1 MKTRSRDRAGEGVA
15 DRAALARRVV
25 RDNAL
30 AIGAANVVG
39 GVLVGVFLIW
49 VVPVPVSRGLGKN
62 LNLILAAS
70 YLTAASI
77 AGQMLGRRTGAPVL
91 AWLRAGR
98 QPTPHEREVTLRQQ
112 PLPGAWRSPCC
123 SCASPPCW
131 PGSRPRY
138 LPRGRSPTRSSRS
151 AWRLP
156 RSRPAAPTSRC
167 RSTTATR
174 SGSCRPASTAWL
186 PDCA

>member
-1 MKTRSRDRAGEGVA
+1 MTTRSRDRAGEGVA

-39 GVLVGVFLIW
+39 GVLVAVFLIW
-49 VVPVPVSRGLGKN
+49 VVPIPVSRGLGKN
-62 LNLILAAS
+62 ANLILAVS

-98 QPTPHEREVTLRQQ
+98 QPTPHEREVTLRQ
-112 PLPGAWRSPCC
+112 PLLQARNVAVLWGVAAVLFALVN
-123 SCASPPCW
+123 AS
-131 PGSRPRY
+131 Y
-138 LPRGRSPTRSSRS
+138 S
-151 AWRLP
+151 AAL
-156 RSRPAAPTSRC
+156 ALQI
-167 RSTTATR
+167 
-174 SGSCRPASTAWL
+174 G
-186 PDCA
+186 